1 VKEAIE
7 RLRRV
12 TAAELAAMH
21 KRLWGTHAAQ
31 LAVVGDFDP
40 AQVKADVG
48 KALAGWK
55 AAKPY
60 GRITLP
66 FKDNV
71 AGEDNIDT
79 PDKEMAFLAVG
90 EAVPVRDDDPAYPAL
105 YLFNYMLGGS
115 PTSRL
120 FLRLRQKDG
129 ISYGA
134 FSQLMAHPIEQTSFL
149 LAGAI
154 AAPANMDKAMS
165 ALLSELGD
173 MVNKGVTDKEL
184 VEAKQSYAKVW
195 QGRVAEDDFVVTE
208 LGQGLFLGR
217 TFAYWDDLNG
227 KIEKLTVAD
236 VNAAAK
242 RFIDPGKLS
251 KVEAGDLAKKES
263 TEKREST
270 KKSDSKG
277 ETGSK

>member
-7 RLRRV
+7 RLRKV

-21 KRLWGTHAAQ
+21 KRLWGTSAAQ

-40 AQVKADVG
+40 AEVKADVS
-48 KALAGWK
+48 KALVGWK
-55 AAKPY
+55 SAKPY

-66 FKDNV
+66 YKDNV
-71 AGEDNIDT
+71 AGEDKLDT
-79 PDKEMAFLAVG
+79 PDKEMAFIAVG
-90 EAVPVRDDDPAYPAL
+90 EALPVRDDDPAYPAL

-134 FSQLMAHPIEQTSFL
+134 FSQLMAHPID
-149 LAGAI
+149 AI

-184 VEAKQSYAKVW
+184 ADAKQSYAKVW
-195 QGRVAEDDFVVTE
+195 QGRVAEDDYVVTE

-251 KVEAGDLAKKES
+251 KVEAGDLAKKEK
-263 TEKREST
+263 TESKDKAGT
-270 KKSDSKG
+270 K
-277 ETGSK
+277 